1 VDLGDVSHW
10 ARGHGLQTLLI
21 AIGSVLIARF
31 VHWASW
37 RYRQRLDRESRVQIE
52 HGGAASERIK
62 QARTLT
68 QVVEWGVVA
77 IVYFVA
83 TLLIMSRLGIPL
95 TSLIAP
101 ATVAGAAIGFG
112 AQQLVQDLLAGFFLI
127 SERQFGVGDAVRMSL
142 PGQSEGVSGTVEE
155 LTLRVTKL
163 RTDQGELVFVPNGTL
178 RQVTNS
184 SKEWSRVVVD
194 VPIGV
199 DQDLDKATRAL
210 REMVAEMGRD
220 PAWTDILLDEPIV
233 AGVETIEVGYLQL
246 RLIARTLPGKQFD
259 VGSELRL
266 RAARTLQE
274 QGISPPPA
282 ISIHRPDG

>member
-10 ARGHGLQTLLI
+10 ARGHGLQIVLI
-21 AIGSVLIARF
+21 GIGSVLIGRF
-31 VHWASW
+31 IHWASW
-37 RYRQRLDRESRVQIE
+37 GYRQRLDRESRVQIE
-52 HGGAASERIK
+52 HGGVASERIK

-68 QVVEWGVVA
+68 QVVEWVIVA

-83 TLLIMSRLGIPL
+83 VLLIMSRLGIPL

-127 SERQFGVGDAVRMSL
+127 SERQFGVGDAVRMSV
-142 PGQSEGVSGTVEE
+142 PGQDAGVSGTVEE

-163 RTDQGELVFVPNGTL
+163 RTDQGELVFIPNGTL

-194 VPIGV
+194 IPIPV
-199 DQDLDKATRAL
+199 DQDIERATGAL
-210 REMVAEMGRD
+210 REMAAEMGRD
-220 PAWTDILLDEPIV
+220 PAWSHLLLDEPTV

-246 RLIARTLPGKQFD
+246 RLIARTLPGRQFG

-266 RAARTLQE
+266 RAALKLQE
-274 QGISPPPA
+274 AGISPPA
-282 ISIHRPDG
+282 MSVRRPDG

>member
-1 VDLGDVSHW
+1 MDLGDVSHW
-10 ARGHGLQTLLI
+10 ARGHGLQILLI
-21 AIGSVLIARF
+21 GIGSVLIVRF
-31 VHWASW
+31 VHWTSW
-37 RYRQRLDRESRVQIE
+37 RYRQRLDGQSRAQIE
-52 HGGAASERIK
+52 HGAAASDRIK

-68 QVVEWGVVA
+68 QVIEWGIVA

-83 TLLIMSRLGIPL
+83 ALLIMSRLGIPL

-127 SERQFGVGDAVRMSL
+127 SERQFGVGDTVRMSL
-142 PGQSEGVSGTVEE
+142 PGQEAGVSGTVEE

-163 RTDQGELVFVPNGTL
+163 RTDQGELVFIPNGTL

-194 VPIGV
+194 IPIPV
-199 DQDLDKATRAL
+199 DQDIEKATRAL
-210 REMVAEMGRD
+210 REMAKEMGRD
-220 PAWTDILLDEPIV
+220 PAWSNTLVDEPTV
-233 AGVETIEVGYLQL
+233 AGIETIEVGYLQL
-246 RLIARTLPGKQFD
+246 RLIARTLPGRQSD

-266 RAARTLQE
+266 RAALTLQE
-274 QGISPPPA
+274 AGISPPA
-282 ISIHRPDG
+282 ISVRRPDS

>member
-1 VDLGDVSHW
+1 MDLGDVSHW
-10 ARGHGLQTLLI
+10 ARGHGLQILLI
-21 AIGSVLIARF
+21 GIGSVLIARF

-37 RYRQRLDRESRVQIE
+37 RYRQRLDGQSRAQIE
-52 HGGAASERIK
+52 HGAVASDRIK

-68 QVVEWGVVA
+68 QVIEWGIVA

-83 TLLIMSRLGIPL
+83 ALLIMSRLGIPL

-127 SERQFGVGDAVRMSL
+127 SERQFGVGDTVRMSL
-142 PGQSEGVSGTVEE
+142 PGQEAGVSGTVEE

-163 RTDQGELVFVPNGTL
+163 RTDQGELVFIPNGTL

-194 VPIGV
+194 IPIPV
-199 DQDLDKATRAL
+199 DQDIEKATRAL
-210 REMVAEMGRD
+210 HEMAKDMGRD
-220 PAWTDILLDEPIV
+220 PAWSNILLDEPTV

-246 RLIARTLPGKQFD
+246 RLIARTLPGRQFD

-266 RAARTLQE
+266 RAALTLQE
-274 QGISPPPA
+274 AGISPPA
-282 ISIHRPDG
+282 MSVRRPDG

>member
-10 ARGHGLQTLLI
+10 ARGHGLQILLI
-21 AIGSVLIARF
+21 GIGSVLIVRF

-37 RYRQRLDRESRVQIE
+37 RYRQRLDGQSRAQIE
-52 HGGAASERIK
+52 HGAVASDRIK

-68 QVVEWGVVA
+68 QVIEWGIVA

-83 TLLIMSRLGIPL
+83 ALLIMSRLGIPL
-95 TSLIAP
+95 TRLIAP
-101 ATVAGAAIGFG
+101 ATDAAAALGFG

-127 SERQFGVGDAVRMSL
+127 SERQFGVGDTVRMSL
-142 PGQSEGVSGTVEE
+142 PGQEAGVSGTVEE

-163 RTDQGELVFVPNGTL
+163 RTDQGELVFIPNGTL

-194 VPIGV
+194 IPIPV
-199 DQDLDKATRAL
+199 DQDIEKATRAL
-210 REMVAEMGRD
+210 REMAKEMGRD
-220 PAWTDILLDEPIV
+220 PAWSNTLVDEPTV
-233 AGVETIEVGYLQL
+233 AGIETIEVGYLQL
-246 RLIARTLPGKQFD
+246 RLIARTLPGRQSD

-266 RAARTLQE
+266 RAALTLQE
-274 QGISPPPA
+274 AGISPPA
-282 ISIHRPDG
+282 ISVRRPDS